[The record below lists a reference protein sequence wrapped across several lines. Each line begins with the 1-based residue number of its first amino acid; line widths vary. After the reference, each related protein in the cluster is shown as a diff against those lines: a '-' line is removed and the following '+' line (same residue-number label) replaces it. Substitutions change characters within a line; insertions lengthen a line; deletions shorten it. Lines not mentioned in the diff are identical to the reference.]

1 MGIDVI
7 VQDTVCMQGFIS
19 PNNRLFL
26 ANGQAYMCC
35 MPECVMRRF
44 HENTLLS
51 IRSIMN
57 ANYV

>member
-1 MGIDVI
+1 
-7 VQDTVCMQGFIS
+7 
-19 PNNRLFL
+19 
-26 ANGQAYMCC
+26 MCC